1 MKTEITTNGSA
12 MLVKLEGRMDSTTAP
27 ELERTVNPRLEGI
40 DALTLDFAQL
50 RYVSS
55 AGLRV
60 ILALYKKMRAVDG
73 RLTILNPNEM
83 VMDVF
88 ETTGLSDM
96 LDIGRSAEEESV

>member
-12 MLVKLEGRMDSTTAP
+12 MLVKLSGRMDSTTAP
-27 ELERTVNPRLEGI
+27 ELERAVNPRLEGI

-60 ILALYKKMRAVDG
+60 ILALHKKMRAVEG
-73 RLTILNPNEM
+73 SFTILHPNEM

-88 ETTGLSDM
+88 EATGFADI
-96 LDIGRSAEEESV
+96 LDIQKGEQA